1 MCKAIY
7 FDLDG
12 TVADLYGVENWEMRL
27 VSHDVTP
34 YEEAEPMFDMTKL
47 NTILEELKSKGVIVG
62 VISWL
67 AIGSNKEYDKAT
79 RRAKREWIKK
89 HLPAAMDEIHLVKYG
104 TPKHRVAKIKD
115 SVLIDDNKTVRK
127 AWKNGATLN
136 PCRKDFLRLLKKI
149 A

>member
-7 FDLDG
+7 FDMDG
-12 TVADLYGVENWEMRL
+12 TVADLYGVENWEVRL
-27 VSHDVTP
+27 LSHDVTP
-34 YEEAEPMFDMTKL
+34 YEEAEPLFNMTEL
-47 NTILEELKSKGVIVG
+47 NSILEQLKTYGVVVG

-67 AIGSNKEYDKAT
+67 AIGSTKDYDKAT
-79 RRAKREWIKK
+79 RRAKRAWIKK
-89 HLPAAMDEIHLVKYG
+89 HLPAATELHFVKYG

-115 SVLIDDNKTVRK
+115 SVLVDDNKQVRK

-136 PCRKDFLRLLKKI
+136 PCRKDFLKLLKKV